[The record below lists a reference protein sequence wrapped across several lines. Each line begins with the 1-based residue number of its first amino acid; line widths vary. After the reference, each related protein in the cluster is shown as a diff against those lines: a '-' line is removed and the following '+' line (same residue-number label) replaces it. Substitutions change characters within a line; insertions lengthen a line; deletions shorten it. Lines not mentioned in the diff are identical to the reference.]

1 MMTRMLTRRS
11 PIVARKENKQ
21 MTAISGRETAPTAS
35 RGQAGSRKTSSKHQ
49 ARQKAGRT
57 LTWITHIGALIPLV
71 VLLGRYQSGNLG
83 VNPVRETLFH
93 TGRAALVLLVLSLAV
108 TPVKTISGWN
118 QLVRARRPLGLYAFF
133 YATLH
138 LLTFVGLDYAFDLTF
153 LIDGIIEQKFV
164 LIGFAAFLLLIP
176 LAVTSTKSW
185 QRRWGKR
192 WNLLHKLSYLILL
205 LVLGHFVWLVK
216 NVYIRPAIYA
226 AIVSL
231 LFLARWSPIKQK
243 LLRWQRQIRNKLA
256 K

>member
-1 MMTRMLTRRS
+1 MTT
-11 PIVARKENKQ
+11 
-21 MTAISGRETAPTAS
+21 ISGRETTPTSS
-35 RGQAGSRKTSSKHQ
+35 RGQAVSPKASSKRKD
-49 ARQKAGRT
+49 RQKAGRT
-57 LTWITHIGALIPLV
+57 LTWITHIGALIPLA
-71 VLLGRYQSGNLG
+71 VLLWRFQSNNLG
-83 VNPVRETLFH
+83 VDPVRATLFH
-93 TGRAALVLLVLSLAV
+93 TGRTALVLLVLSLAV

-118 QLVRARRPLGLYAFF
+118 QLVRVRRPLGLYAFF

-138 LLTFVGLDYAFDLTF
+138 LLTFVGLDYAFDLAF

-164 LIGFAAFLLLIP
+164 LVGFAAFLLLIP

-185 QRRWGKR
+185 QRRLGKR
-192 WNLLHKLSYLILL
+192 WKLLHKLSYLIIL
-205 LVLGHFVWLVK
+205 LVLVHFVWLVK